1 MDTLKTMGKRMKP
14 IFVFMLLEVL
24 LAVVLIGCQT
34 QGLDL
39 DGDLRLILSYCF
51 ILFVAL
57 FQCLDRSG
65 METDPKKWRRGILA
79 FIAVLV
85 FGLLYD
91 LRWIDNW
98 NSVRNLLST
107 VGTVSTLILLLIRF
121 ICKRKLSVVT
131 GTMLLMASEG
141 ITALLLTFL

>member
-34 QGLDL
+34 QGLD
-39 DGDLRLILSYCF
+39 
-51 ILFVAL
+51 
-57 FQCLDRSG
+57 
-65 METDPKKWRRGILA
+65 PKKWKHAILA

-85 FGLLYD
+85 FALLYD
-91 LRWIDNW
+91 LRWVDNW

-107 VGTVSTLILLLIRF
+107 IGTVSTLILLLIRF
-121 ICKRKLSVVT
+121 IRKRKLSVVT
-131 GTMLLMASEG
+131 GSILLMASEG
-141 ITALLLTFL
+141 IAALLLTFL

>member
-14 IFVFMLLEVL
+14 IFVFVLLEVL
-24 LAVVLIGCQT
+24 LAGVLIGCQT

-51 ILFVAL
+51 VLFVAL
-57 FQCLDRSG
+57 FQCLDCPDRK
-65 METDPKKWRRGILA
+65 MDPKKWKHAILA

-85 FGLLYD
+85 FALLYD
-91 LRWIDNW
+91 LRWVDNW

-107 VGTVSTLILLLIRF
+107 IGTVSTLILLLIRF
-121 ICKRKLSVVT
+121 IRKRKLSVVT
-131 GTMLLMASEG
+131 GSMLLMASDG
-141 ITALLLTFL
+141 IVALLLTFL

>member
-1 MDTLKTMGKRMKP
+1 MDTLKTIGKRMKP
-14 IFVFMLLEVL
+14 IVVFVLLEAL
-24 LAVVLIGCQT
+24 LAVILIGCQT

-39 DGDLRLILSYCF
+39 DGDLRLILNYCF

-57 FQCLDRSG
+57 FLCLDRFD

-91 LRWIDNW
+91 LRWVDHW

-107 VGTVSTLILLLIRF
+107 VGTVSTPVSYTHLATTSS
-121 ICKRKLSVVT
+121 K
-131 GTMLLMASEG
+131 
-141 ITALLLTFL
+141 

>member
-1 MDTLKTMGKRMKP
+1 MGMLKTIGKRMKP
-14 IFVFMLLEVL
+14 IFVFMLLEAL
-24 LAVVLIGCQT
+24 LAGVLIDCQT

-91 LRWIDNW
+91 LRWVDNW

-121 ICKRKLSVVT
+121 ICKRILSVVT

>member
-1 MDTLKTMGKRMKP
+1 MNTLKTMGKRMKP
-14 IFVFMLLEVL
+14 IFVFVLLEAL
-24 LAVVLIGCQT
+24 LAGFLIGCQT

-85 FGLLYD
+85 DAADGQRRNHRSASD
-91 LRWIDNW
+91 LPVTGRFFNQINF
-98 NSVRNLLST
+98 
-107 VGTVSTLILLLIRF
+107 ILLPVMI
-121 ICKRKLSVVT
+121 
-131 GTMLLMASEG
+131 
-141 ITALLLTFL
+141 

>member
-39 DGDLRLILSYCF
+39 EGDLRLILSYCF
-51 ILFVAL
+51 VLFVAL

-131 GTMLLMASEG
+131 GSILLMASEG
-141 ITALLLTFL
+141 IAALLLTFL